1 MPDQNIPPVSFLQIV
16 KHPVSYAL
24 IVVVSLMWFF
34 VYKFGDSSDQVN
46 KNCEAEKVEL
56 RRELVQV
63 RAEKDQLT
71 TALLIKNGIIYKQ
84 EQDKKELDSTIRNT
98 VGQKAKKI
106 IKEK

>member
-1 MPDQNIPPVSFLQIV
+1 MPDQNTPPVSFLQIV

-24 IVVVSLMWFF
+24 VVVVSLLWYF
-34 VYKFGDSSDQVN
+34 VGMVKDSSNQVN

-71 TALLIKNGIIYKQ
+71 TALLIKNGIIYQQ

-98 VGQKAKKI
+98 LGPKLKRI